1 MLKIDLE
8 KVLAKFGQTLGLD
21 LAFDGDGACALTL
34 DDETP
39 IVIQANEDDSS
50 LTLSSAL
57 REELPT
63 PMGLTQ
69 VENLLALALDPM
81 EHGGASP
88 VVGRDAETGL
98 VVMYMVLTPSVLDKT
113 PLADIFAAFVTTR
126 NAVVAMLD
134 EPVEAPPPFMDQF
147 SKMWA

>member
-63 PMGLTQ
+63 PLGLAQ
-69 VENLLALALDPM
+69 VENLLALALDRM
-81 EHGGASP
+81 AHGGASP

-98 VVMYMVLTPSVLDKT
+98 VAMYMVITPSVLDKT
-113 PLADIFAAFVTTR
+113 SLADIFAAFMTTR
-126 NAVVAMLD
+126 NAVAAMLD

>member
-1 MLKIDLE
+1 MLKIDLG
-8 KVLAKFGQTLGLD
+8 KVLSKFGQTLGLD
-21 LAFDGDGACALTL
+21 LAFDGDSACALTL

-39 IVIQANEDDSS
+39 IVIQAIEDDSS
-50 LTLSSAL
+50 LTLTSAL

-63 PMGLTQ
+63 PTGLAQ